1 MKKTLIIAV
10 ALLALLL
17 ACAACAGIEPQ
28 TPEEKTYQFL
38 SALLADDAEMQQAI
52 LDSVTVIGEG
62 VPEPTEEE
70 QAARRESAARL
81 EELLHMRFD
90 GLVSPEL
97 FDRSAPRTEIL
108 TYWQT
113 LLAYSGAKVAVNEC
127 SFTEEGDR
135 LLFEAAVHYY
145 FGETEGDLP
154 LRGYVSFNEDGLIDG
169 YQLYEEEE
177 SFTGW
182 LMRQE
187 MTVMNEMLD
196 EMNEGQ

>member
-1 MKKTLIIAV
+1 
-10 ALLALLL
+10 
-17 ACAACAGIEPQ
+17 
-28 TPEEKTYQFL
+28 
-38 SALLADDAEMQQAI
+38 
-52 LDSVTVIGEG
+52 
-62 VPEPTEEE
+62 
-70 QAARRESAARL
+70 
-81 EELLHMRFD
+81 
-90 GLVSPEL
+90 
-97 FDRSAPRTEIL
+97 
-108 TYWQT
+108 
-113 LLAYSGAKVAVNEC
+113 AYSGAKVAVNEC